1 MPLRKR
7 SEGTANAT
15 GGLELRDGEA
25 IKVRLRGLPKAMR
38 NALAA
43 LLVLLV
49 IAFAILWTMRVQL
62 ATDFIDGELAGRGVT
77 ARYDV
82 KRIGFGTQVFENLVI
97 GDPRRPD
104 FVARRVEV
112 QILLGFTGPRVG
124 LITARGVRMAGR
136 VEGGRLRL
144 GQVDRLLPPPS
155 GEPFRLPDQ
164 RIDVKDAVLAL
175 RTPAGEV
182 ALALA
187 GRGNLANGFRG
198 GLAVAARELRLGDCV
213 LADSL
218 ARFTLRVHNRR
229 PRVSGPAAIRRMSCA
244 GGLVVDRP
252 LFALRALFAPG
263 LDSWRGSTAMRVSS
277 LRAGGQSLSSF
288 QGHLTFNGNA
298 EETAGDIDLS
308 AAGAAARAIRAARTR
323 LAGRYSV
330 ALPRGVT
337 FDGEIAARGL
347 EVREDRLAA
356 IAADLRGAQGTPIGP
371 IAARLSEALV
381 RAGRGGAEAS
391 SRLRLLVRPGA
402 GMLNLSEL
410 RLVSQSGARLFATG
424 GDGIEYSWP
433 SGEIGI
439 NGGFALSGGGLPDMR
454 FVLNQPRG
462 GGPIHGRGRIAP
474 MAAGGARLAFGEI
487 VFTAA
492 ADGRTTFT
500 STALL
505 DGPFAGGRVTGL
517 AIPLSG
523 RFGAGGFALGEG
535 CVSAGFRALQVQN
548 LRLGPSPLRLCPA
561 GRAMLR
567 SGPRGIEGGVDIAA
581 PRFAGRLG
589 SSPITLASN
598 RLRMDMAGLSA
609 SGLAVRLRG
618 ARGVSNLDIAGLTG
632 RFGPRGVSGSFQGL
646 KGDLANV
653 PLLVSHGRGDWRLER
668 GTLSV
673 AGHLAVADRQAPA
686 RFHPLAS
693 DDFRL
698 TLTGNRLRATG
709 TLDHP
714 ASGTRVAR
722 TTIDH
727 DLRGGA
733 GHAILEVDALR
744 FARGGLQP
752 EALTPLTVGVV
763 ALVDGTVTGRGR
775 IEWDARG
782 ARSTGA
788 FGTEDMDLAAPF
800 GPVEGL
806 ATTINFTDL
815 LGLTSAPG
823 QEARVGLIRAGIDV
837 HDGIVHYQ
845 IRPNYHVAVERA
857 RWPLAG
863 GTLSLEPTV
872 LDFSQ
877 QSTKYLTFRV
887 EALDAARF
895 IQMMEFSNIAAT
907 GTYDGIVPMQFTER
921 GGRIVGG
928 RLVARPG
935 GGTLSYVGELTNE
948 DLGAYGVLAFDAL
961 KSMRYSR
968 LEISMDGALDGEFLT
983 RIAMDGVARDLQ
995 GTRQPRGGIA
1005 GMLVGRV
1012 LNQVSRI
1019 PFHFNI
1025 RIAGRF
1031 RALIATAR
1039 SFEDPSDLIRAAL
1052 PQLLERETVP
1062 ETGSV
1067 PGPSA
1072 NPPVQT
1078 QESEPVR

>member
-1 MPLRKR
+1 
-7 SEGTANAT
+7 
-15 GGLELRDGEA
+15 
-25 IKVRLRGLPKAMR
+25 VRRRWLPKR
-38 NALAA
+38 VRIALAI
-43 LLVLLV
+43 LLVLLLL
-49 IAFAILWTMRVQL
+49 ALAILWVMREQL
-62 ATDFIDGELAGRGVT
+62 ATDFIDGELASRGVT

-104 FVARRVEV
+104 LVARRVEV

-136 VEGGRLRL
+136 VEGGRLKL

-164 RIDVKDAVLAL
+164 RIDVKDAVLTL

-187 GRGNLANGFRG
+187 GRGNLSNGFRG
-198 GLAVAARELRLGDCV
+198 GLAIAARELRLGDCV
-213 LADSL
+213 LANSL
-218 ARFTLRVHNRR
+218 ARFTLRVHDRR
-229 PRVSGPAAIRRMSCA
+229 PRVSGPAAMRRLSCA

-277 LRAGGQSLSSF
+277 LRAGAQSLSSF

-298 EETAGDIDLS
+298 EETAGDLELASGQAS
-308 AAGAAARAIRAARTR
+308 ASIFRAARTR
-323 LAGRYSV
+323 LAGHYSL
-330 ALPRGVT
+330 ARSQGLA
-337 FDGEIAARGL
+337 FEGEIDARELRISEG
-347 EVREDRLAA
+347 RLAA
-356 IAADLRGAQGTPIGP
+356 MAGGLRGARGTPVGP
-371 IAARLSEALV
+371 IADRLEQALL
-381 RAGRGGAEAS
+381 RAGRGGAEATS
-391 SRLRLLVRPGA
+391 DLRLLVRPGT
-402 GMLNLSEL
+402 GMVNLSGL
-410 RLVSQSGARLFATG
+410 TVASRSGARLIATG
-424 GDGIEYSWP
+424 GQGIDYSWP
-433 SGEIGI
+433 AGDLAV
-439 NGGFALSGGGLPDMR
+439 NGGFALAGGGFPDAR
-454 FVLNQPRG
+454 FVLNQPRS
-462 GGPIHGRGRIAP
+462 GGPIEGRGRIAP
-474 MAAGGARLAFGEI
+474 MAAGGARLALGEI
-487 VFTAA
+487 VFSAA
-492 ADGRTTFT
+492 PGGRTTFRT
-500 STALL
+500 VATLE
-505 DGPFAGGRVTGL
+505 GPFAGGQVTGL
-517 AIPLSG
+517 ALPVTG

-548 LRLGPSPLRLCPA
+548 LRLGPSPLRLCPV

-567 SGPRGIEGGVDIAA
+567 SGPRGLDGGVDIAA

-589 SSPITLASN
+589 SSPITLAAE
-598 RLRMDMAGLSA
+598 RLRVDLAGLSA
-609 SGLAVRLRG
+609 SGLAIRLR
-618 ARGVSNLDIAGLTG
+618 AASGVNNLDIAGLTG
-632 RFGPRGVSGSFQGL
+632 RFGPRGVAGRFQGL

-653 PLLVSHGRGDWRLER
+653 PLLVSEGRGEWRFER
-668 GTLSV
+668 GNLS
-673 AGHLAVADRQAPA
+673 AGGHIAVADQQAPA

-693 DDFRL
+693 DDFRM
-698 TLTGNRLRATG
+698 TLIDNRIRAAG
-709 TLDHP
+709 TLAHP

-733 GHAILEVDALR
+733 GHAILEVEALR
-744 FARGGLQP
+744 FTPGGLQP

-763 ALVDGTVTGRGR
+763 ALVDGAVSGQGR

-782 ARSTGA
+782 ARSTGV
-788 FGTEDMDLAAPF
+788 FGTQDMDLAAPF

-823 QEARVGLIRAGIDV
+823 QEARVRLIRTGIDV
-837 HDGIVHYQ
+837 HDGVVRYQ
-845 IRPNYHVAVERA
+845 IRPNYHVAVESA

-863 GTLSLEPTV
+863 GTLSLEPTI
-872 LDFSQ
+872 LDFSRE
-877 QSTKYLTFRV
+877 STKYLTFRV

-907 GTYDGIVPMQFTER
+907 GTYDGIVPMEFNER

-928 RLVARPG
+928 RLTARPG
-935 GGTLSYVGELTNE
+935 GGTLSYVGELTDE
-948 DLGAYGVLAFDAL
+948 DLGVYGVLAFDAL

-995 GTRQPRGGIA
+995 GTRQPQGGIA
-1005 GMLVGRV
+1005 GLLVGRV

-1019 PFHFNI
+1019 PFHFHI

-1039 SFEDPSDLIRAAL
+1039 SFEDPSELIRAAL
-1052 PQLLERETVP
+1052 PQLLDREDAP
-1062 ETGSV
+1062 D
-1067 PGPSA
+1067 
-1072 NPPVQT
+1072 PPVQT